1 MPYWWRT
8 DHWKKQ
14 FPEEVLDECHV
25 SMETICEDGQMND
38 KIMYCP
44 SWSAPN
50 KAGRPKKNER
60 RKTVL
65 EKAGIT
71 KVTKKPKLM
80 TKFCQ
85 LCHKSS
91 HLTNDCWE
99 LEKNEDKHPEEWK
112 SSLDNLQD
120 AWDTL
125 GSSGDAPLQEA
136 EEGTAD

>member
-1 MPYWWRT
+1 MMTPDT
-8 DHWKKQ
+8 
-14 FPEEVLDECHV
+14 
-25 SMETICEDGQMND
+25 
-38 KIMYCP
+38 

-50 KAGRPKKNER
+50 KAGWLKKNEQ

-65 EKAGIT
+65 EKTGVT

-80 TKFCQ
+80 MKFCQ

-91 HLTNDCWE
+91 HLTSICWE
-99 LEKNEDKHPEEWK
+99 LEKNEDKRPEEWK

-120 AWDTL
+120 AWDML
-125 GSSGDAPLQEA
+125 GSGGDAPLQEA

>member
-1 MPYWWRT
+1 LR
-8 DHWKKQ
+8 
-14 FPEEVLDECHV
+14 CHH
-25 SMETICEDGQMND
+25 
-38 KIMYCP
+38 IMYCP
-44 SWSAPN
+44 SWNAPN
-50 KAGRPKKNER
+50 KAGQPKKNER

-65 EKAGIT
+65 EKAGVT

-80 TKFCQ
+80 MKFCQ

-91 HLTNDCWE
+91 HVTNDCWE
-99 LEKNEDKHPEEWK
+99 LEKNEDKRPEEWK

-125 GSSGDAPLQEA
+125 GSGGDAPLQET

>member
-1 MPYWWRT
+1 
-8 DHWKKQ
+8 
-14 FPEEVLDECHV
+14 
-25 SMETICEDGQMND
+25 METICKDGQPNNM
-38 KIMYCP
+38 IYCP

-50 KAGRPKKNER
+50 KAGRPNKNLLW
-60 RKTVL
+60 KTAL
-65 EKAGIT
+65 EKAVIT
-71 KVTKKPKLM
+71 KVTKKRKLM
-80 TKFCQ
+80 TTFFQ

-120 AWDTL
+120 AWDML
-125 GSSGDAPLQEA
+125 GCGGDTPLQEA